1 MNNKD
6 TEKIYN
12 DVKRKISIS
21 NFVEEE
27 NEVMV
32 KNKHSIFKSIAVACC
47 MVLSI
52 TGVVFAKDIG
62 NFINNLFGYNASDG
76 VQTAIDKGYIQEVEP
91 TYIESDGIEFS
102 VDSFLIDDYNFD
114 MNLKIK
120 LSDKYNVKEMQR
132 LKPLDMKV
140 IDENNEIVFLTH
152 EEETRIAEEN
162 KTAGTPNF
170 HPLFWGGYS
179 MNGDIISENEIMLHL
194 TAYGSEEHKIPKSK
208 KLYVT
213 FTKVINMISLE
224 ESKNNI
230 YVGDWKFE
238 LEVPEEMY
246 NRENIIY
253 KFKSCND
260 ENTKV
265 GYAILS
271 NTAFKIEIPETT
283 TNKVDYELLHSNS
296 PKSIYDKIALGKEY
310 VETSDGKRFEPARRS
325 DGDGGYSLPA
335 ESNKIINYSQTFNLT
350 KFDATDELKVH
361 IFTNKGEEIII
372 EYERSK

>member
-1 MNNKD
+1 MNEELKEKLKFKIAISQMKEK
-6 TEKIYN
+6 EKIAMN
-12 DVKRKISIS
+12 KEKRKISKGIG
-21 NFVEEE
+21 
-27 NEVMV
+27 
-32 KNKHSIFKSIAVACC
+32 IAACLVVAT
-47 MVLSI
+47 
-52 TGVVFAKDIG
+52 TGIVFAKDIG
-62 NFINNLFGYNASDG
+62 NFFTNLFGGNASDG
-76 VQTAIDKGYIQEVEP
+76 VQTAVDNRYVENAE
-91 TYIESDGIEFS
+91 TQYIEAEGMEIS
-102 VDSFLIDDYNFD
+102 VDSYLVDDYNFD
-114 MNLKIK
+114 MNFKIK
-120 LSDKYNVKEMQR
+120 LDNRYDINEMRNLQ
-132 LKPLDMKV
+132 PLDMKV
-140 IDENNEIVFLTH
+140 IDENNEIVFLTS
-152 EEETRIAEEN
+152 EADKMIAEEN
-162 KTAGTPNF
+162 KTAGTPNY